1 MVNATAHGLKSLP
14 LGVLHICICILI
26 LSAIPSDA
34 YARVKK
40 NKGSGKSQSAGTPD
54 RPGKTNASPENA
66 RVMLLTGNLN
76 GAVIDYAQ
84 SLSKD
89 SLNISLNSEYA
100 YALALNGIYD
110 AALARFDRIWG
121 NRAGNT
127 DAVFFAAQVYT
138 LMGYDQLAAEL
149 MNDPARNKAPQWI
162 SSETG
167 ELTEKYK
174 MKLLPGVTLTGDQ
187 VVENFKRANR
197 LTAQG
202 SYLQAIGLFE
212 EIITQYPGEYLPYV
226 GYSIALEKT
235 GLYGRS
241 AWAVDAALKITE
253 NDPEQKDAKQFLDKR
268 LSAIKSKS
276 VTPQQDDV
284 SVVKPAA
291 ASVSKSNN
299 LMLYAGGMVSSAYT
313 SINSRFGYFLSESTN
328 VAVDAGISSVSG
340 NTSYILGLSF
350 YQRRRIIVGGFGLNG
365 YFGNGSNSLYW
376 KMSAGF
382 SFMSKRNNS
391 SWDIFMDGQVPFSRS
406 QATIIGMSIGRSI
419 YFGTRN

>member
-1 MVNATAHGLKSLP
+1 MIH
-14 LGVLHICICILI
+14 
-26 LSAIPSDA
+26 
-34 YARVKK
+34 
-40 NKGSGKSQSAGTPD
+40 
-54 RPGKTNASPENA
+54 
-66 RVMLLTGNLN
+66 
-76 GAVIDYAQ
+76 
-84 SLSKD
+84 
-89 SLNISLNSEYA
+89 
-100 YALALNGIYD
+100 
-110 AALARFDRIWG
+110 
-121 NRAGNT
+121 
-127 DAVFFAAQVYT
+127 
-138 LMGYDQLAAEL
+138 
-149 MNDPARNKAPQWI
+149 RN
-162 SSETG
+162 G

-291 ASVSKSNN
+291 ASVAKATTDA
-299 LMLYAGGMVSSAYT
+299 YAEVWYRPIRALTRDSVFSVR
-313 SINSRFGYFLSESTN
+313 IN
-328 VAVDAGISSVSG
+328 
-340 NTSYILGLSF
+340 
-350 YQRRRIIVGGFGLNG
+350 
-365 YFGNGSNSLYW
+365 
-376 KMSAGF
+376 KCC
-382 SFMSKRNNS
+382 
-391 SWDIFMDGQVPFSRS
+391 
-406 QATIIGMSIGRSI
+406 GR
-419 YFGTRN
+419 